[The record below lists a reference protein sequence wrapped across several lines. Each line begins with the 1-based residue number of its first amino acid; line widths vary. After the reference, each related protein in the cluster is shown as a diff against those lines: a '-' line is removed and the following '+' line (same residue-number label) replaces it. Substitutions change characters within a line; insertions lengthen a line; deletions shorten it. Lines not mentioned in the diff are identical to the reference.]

1 MRYHETCTPRTHI
14 SYTYTC
20 IQRYPVPAIFG
31 SLLHSWCCRCFC
43 PHICVCVIC
52 VCVSV
57 FISLSLEDMYS
68 LSLSLSLPLSL
79 SLSFSLPLS
88 LSLSLYLPLSLKF
101 NQKWTRPRLEPTLLY
116 QSAQS
121 ALILL
126 QVHTQMCVCTWRA
139 PRSGSSL
146 SLQLPARKLPAARQG
161 HVRRWAWITAGS
173 HGKTLIAW
181 PFSDSLRI
189 CRSAA
194 AQLPRAAAALSRRA
208 GGGCVQP
215 LTVRLASEL

>member
-161 HVRRWAWITAGS
+161 HVRRWAWITAARLPRQDA
-173 HGKTLIAW
+173 HRMAFFRLITHMPQCGRPAA
-181 PFSDSLRI
+181 PGRGRTEPPRRL
-189 CRSAA
+189 CAA
-194 AQLPRAAAALSRRA
+194 AHCQA
-208 GGGCVQP
+208 CQ
-215 LTVRLASEL
+215 